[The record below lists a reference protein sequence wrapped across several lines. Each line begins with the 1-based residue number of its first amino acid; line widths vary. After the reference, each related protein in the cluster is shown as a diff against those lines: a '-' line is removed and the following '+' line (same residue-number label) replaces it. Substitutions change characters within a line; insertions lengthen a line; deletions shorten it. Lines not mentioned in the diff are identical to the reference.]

1 MIVVI
6 DNYDSFTYNMV
17 QYIGEMTNEISVKRN
32 DEWTIEE
39 IENSRPKLI
48 VISPGP
54 CTPTEAGISL
64 DTVKHFAGKVPIFGV
79 CLGHQVIAE
88 AFGAQIISSP
98 ELHHGKTSAITHDGK
113 TIYDGLPD
121 PLTVMRYHSL
131 TVHPK
136 TLPACLEVSAQDE
149 GKEIMG
155 IRHHIY
161 PIEGS
166 SFIRNLCSL
175 AKGKRCLKIYYHN
188 IFHPKEK
195 SGAVNVSKK
204 SGTV

>member
-161 PIEGS
+161 PIEGVQ
-166 SFIRNLCSL
+166 
-175 AKGKRCLKIYYHN
+175 
-188 IFHPKEK
+188 FHPESLFTCEGKKMFENLL
-195 SGAVNVSKK
+195 SQYFPSKRK
-204 SGTV
+204 VRRSECI